1 VNKQLL
7 SISSLSVASLLLLAS
22 PVAQAFEQGDILVR
36 GRIINVSP
44 NESSS
49 VVSADA
55 GTPPLEPVP
64 GSHVAVTD
72 DTVVELDFTY
82 MLHKNWGLE
91 LILGTS
97 EHDVPA
103 RGSLAGAGDI
113 INASVL
119 PPTLTLQYHFRP
131 DATFRP
137 YVGLG
142 INYTKFY
149 DERVTGGIDLSGAE
163 VDMDSSWGLAAQIGA
178 DYMISDDWFVNI
190 DAKYIKIE
198 TTAHFS
204 GTAVGAA
211 EVDVDVDPWVFGIG
225 IGTRF

>member
-1 VNKQLL
+1 MNKQHL
-7 SISSLSVASLLLLAS
+7 SISSLAVASILLLAS
-22 PVAQAFEQGDILVR
+22 PVTQAFEQGDLLVR

-44 NESSS
+44 DESSS
-49 VVSADA
+49 VVSHGA
-55 GTPPLEPVP
+55 PLAPIPASKV
-64 GSHVAVTD
+64 GVTD

-82 MLHKNWGLE
+82 MLHKNWGVE

-103 RGSLAGAGDI
+103 GGALAFAGDI

-131 DATFRP
+131 DAKFRP

-149 DERVTGGIDLSGAE
+149 DERVTGGIDATGAE

-178 DYMISDDWFVNI
+178 DYMINDDWFINF
-190 DAKYIKIE
+190 DAKYIKME

-204 GTAVGAA
+204 GAAVVAGGFA

-225 IGTRF
+225 IGKRF

>member
-7 SISSLSVASLLLLAS
+7 SISSLAVASILLLAS
-22 PVAQAFEQGDILVR
+22 LITQAFEQGDLLVR

-44 NESSS
+44 DESSS
-49 VVSADA
+49 VVSA
-55 GTPPLEPVP
+55 GTPLVPVA

-82 MLHKNWGLE
+82 MLHKNWGVE

-103 RGSLAGAGDI
+103 RGTLAGAGEI

-137 YVGLG
+137 GL
-142 INYTKFY
+142 
-149 DERVTGGIDLSGAE
+149 
-163 VDMDSSWGLAAQIGA
+163 
-178 DYMISDDWFVNI
+178 
-190 DAKYIKIE
+190 
-198 TTAHFS
+198 H
-204 GTAVGAA
+204 
-211 EVDVDVDPWVFGIG
+211 
-225 IGTRF
+225 